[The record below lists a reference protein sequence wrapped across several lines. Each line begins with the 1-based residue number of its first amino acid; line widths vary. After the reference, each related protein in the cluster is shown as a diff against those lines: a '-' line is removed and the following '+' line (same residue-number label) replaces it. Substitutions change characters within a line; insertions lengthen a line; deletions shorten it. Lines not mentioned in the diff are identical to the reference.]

1 MPLVSRTRA
10 TLRRAELGFLG
21 VAVQTRVQTPRR
33 WGAATRRLRPRPDF
47 RPGVATFFFGAF
59 RPLRT
64 SCEVVG
70 MRRTMLA
77 TNMRGAME
85 PEPIFRTLGD
95 SVFAPTGHARGP
107 WDPDALHGGAPTALV
122 VRVIEGLGTGLSL
135 GRLTIDFLG
144 PVPLAPLSVAASVV
158 RPGRRF
164 AVAEATISANGRPSC
179 VARAVLV
186 RREPVALPSHWTLPA
201 AERLAPPSEGAPAP
215 FTASRPGD
223 PAEAFH
229 LTALDLRFV
238 AGDYGS
244 GPADVWFR
252 FRRPLV
258 DDAPAS
264 ALETLAAAADF
275 GNGVSHVLDFEQFL
289 FVNLDLSIQVARE
302 PRGEWIALAA
312 RTAVGED
319 GTGVARSTLHDADGP
334 VGDATQTLFVA
345 PR

>member
-1 MPLVSRTRA
+1 
-10 TLRRAELGFLG
+10 
-21 VAVQTRVQTPRR
+21 
-33 WGAATRRLRPRPDF
+33 
-47 RPGVATFFFGAF
+47 
-59 RPLRT
+59 
-64 SCEVVG
+64 
-70 MRRTMLA
+70 
-77 TNMRGAME
+77 ME
-85 PEPIFRTLGD
+85 PQPIFRSLGD
-95 SVFAPTGHARGP
+95 NVYAPTGHARGP

-122 VRVIEGLGTGLSL
+122 VRAVGGLGTGLSL

-144 PVPLAPLSVAASVV
+144 PVPLAPLSVAASVL

-164 AVAEATISANGRPSC
+164 AVAEATVASDGRAC
-179 VARAVLV
+179 CLARAVLV
-186 RREPVALPSHWTLPA
+186 RREPVALPSHWAPPA
-201 AERLAPPSEGAPAP
+201 PEPMAPPSEGAPAP

-244 GPADVWFR
+244 GPADAWFR

-258 DDAPAS
+258 DDVPAS

-275 GNGVSHVLDFEQFL
+275 GNGVSHVLDFERFL
-289 FVNLDLSIQVARE
+289 FANLDLSIQVARE
-302 PRGEWIALAA
+302 PRREWIAVAA
-312 RTAVGED
+312 RTALSQD

-334 VGDATQTLFVA
+334 VGDATQTLFIA

>member
-1 MPLVSRTRA
+1 MYAVTSIWLVSRTRA
-10 TLRRAELGFLG
+10 TLRRAEFGFLG
-21 VAVQTRVQTPRR
+21 VVVYTRVQTPRR

-47 RPGVATFFFGAF
+47 RPGVATFFFGAL

-64 SCEVVG
+64 SWEVVG
-70 MRRTMLA
+70 MRA
-77 TNMRGAME
+77 DDASNEDAGAME
-85 PEPIFRTLGD
+85 PQPIFRSLGD
-95 SVFAPTGHARGP
+95 NVYAPTGHARGP

-122 VRVIEGLGTGLSL
+122 VRAVEGLGTGLSL

-144 PVPLAPLSVAASVV
+144 PVPLAPLSVAASVL

-164 AVAEATISANGRPSC
+164 AVAEATVASDGRAC
-179 VARAVLV
+179 CLARAVLV
-186 RREPVALPSHWTLPA
+186 RREPVTLPSHWAPPA
-201 AERLAPPSEGAPAP
+201 PEPMAPPSEGAPAP

-264 ALETLAAAADF
+264 ALETLAAAA
-275 GNGVSHVLDFEQFL
+275 
-289 FVNLDLSIQVARE
+289 
-302 PRGEWIALAA
+302 
-312 RTAVGED
+312 
-319 GTGVARSTLHDADGP
+319 
-334 VGDATQTLFVA
+334 
-345 PR
+345 